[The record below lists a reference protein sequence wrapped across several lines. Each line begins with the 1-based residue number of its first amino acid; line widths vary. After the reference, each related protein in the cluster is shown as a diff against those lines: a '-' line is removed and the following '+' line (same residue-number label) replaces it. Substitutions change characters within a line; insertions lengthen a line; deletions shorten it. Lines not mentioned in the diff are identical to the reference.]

1 MAVWT
6 FFLCKFIQLFS
17 RYLLCLYLIV
27 LDEGRLLFVICFFF
41 PSLFLGNIVSLV
53 KAFSLTVC
61 VYH

>member
-41 PSLFLGNIVSLV
+41 SFFVFGEY
-53 KAFSLTVC
+53 C
-61 VYH
+61 